1 VSPEGVAHTG
11 SPPKW
16 LCTRTHRIQMSM
28 SGCEIGSGGG
38 ILMETCKVLTKAC
51 LRCLI
56 KEKTSVKQTLVLAL
70 MHSSSFISSIL
81 VSLGTKK
88 LFVFTLCSLKS
99 FFKQLF
105 CFFLQTNFLLCL
117 LVIL

>member
-1 VSPEGVAHTG
+1 
-11 SPPKW
+11 
-16 LCTRTHRIQMSM
+16 MSM